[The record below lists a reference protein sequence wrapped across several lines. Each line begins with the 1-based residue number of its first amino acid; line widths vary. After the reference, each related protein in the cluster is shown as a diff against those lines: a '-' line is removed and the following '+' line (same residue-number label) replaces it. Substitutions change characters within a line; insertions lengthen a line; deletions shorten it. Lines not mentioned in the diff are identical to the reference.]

1 MPFPVSRETLYDE
14 IWKEPALT
22 VAARY
27 GVTSTFLARVCT
39 EMNIPRPARG
49 YCAKLAVN
57 KAPKRPPL
65 PPANPGDA
73 VEWTRGQALRR
84 ERRALPVAPER
95 RRRAKVRPTIPTDG
109 PHPVVA
115 DVKKDFLNSRRAADS
130 GHLRPFRRAL
140 PDLYVSPEMLDRAL
154 SVSSTLYRAL
164 EARGYRVAIARAGE
178 ELHRPALEERKNPPK
193 RRDGYD
199 AYHSKWAPDRP
210 TVVSIGTVAIGLS
223 IYEQSENTEVRYL
236 DGAYVPVAKLPLTKR
251 GGYGLGSWTTHKE
264 LASGRLCLRASSP
277 YHMAEWEQRWE
288 ETSGR
293 TLADLIP
300 TIVRGLEAA
309 APVLVELV
317 KEGQAKAEAARIE
330 WERKQAIWAQE
341 EAKRRRERQIVESR
355 EQLAKIIE
363 IWGVAKAL
371 EDFFEDLER
380 RAGAL
385 PEEEQ
390 AAVRSRLSRARE
402 LLGGTDVLRRF
413 AAWRAPDEK
422 A

>member
-1 MPFPVSRETLYDE
+1 MPFPVTREMLYEE
-14 IWKEPALT
+14 IWKEPAAS

-49 YCAKLAVN
+49 YWAKLAVN

-84 ERRALPVAPER
+84 ERRALPVAPETR
-95 RRRAKVRPTIPTDG
+95 RRTKVKSTIPTDG

-115 DVKKDFLNSRRAADS
+115 NVKQDFLNSRRAADS

-140 PDLYVSPEMLDRAL
+140 PDLYVSPEILDRAL
-154 SVSSTLYRAL
+154 TVSSTLYRAL
-164 EARGYRVAIARAGE
+164 EARGYPVAIARAGE
-178 ELHRPALEERKNPPK
+178 ELYRPALEERKNPPK

-210 TVVSIGTVAIGLS
+210 TVVFIGTVAIGLT

-236 DGAYVPVAKLPLTKR
+236 NGDYVPVGKLAPPKR
-251 GGYGLGSWTTHKE
+251 GGYGAASWTTHKE

-277 YHMAEWEQRWE
+277 YHVAKWEQQWE

-293 TLADLIP
+293 TLVDMIP

-317 KEGQAKAEAARIE
+317 KEGQARAEAARIE
-330 WERKQAIWAQE
+330 WERKQAIWARE
-341 EAKRRRERQIVESR
+341 EAQRRRERQIVESR
-355 EQLAKIIE
+355 EQLTKIIGV
-363 IWGVAKAL
+363 WAVAKAR
-371 EDFFEDLER
+371 EDFFEDLQR
-380 RAGAL
+380 RVGAL
-385 PEEEQ
+385 PEGEQ
-390 AAVRSRLSRARE
+390 AEVRSRLSRARE
-402 LLGGTDVLRRF
+402 LLGGTDVFRRF
-413 AAWRAPDEK
+413 AAWRAPDE
-422 A
+422 

>member
-1 MPFPVSRETLYDE
+1 MPIPVSRETLYEE
-14 IWKEPALT
+14 IWKEPAVT

-27 GVTSTFLARVCT
+27 GVTLTFLARVCT

-49 YCAKLAVN
+49 YWAKLAVN

-84 ERRALPVAPER
+84 ERRALPVAPQR
-95 RRRAKVRPTIPTDG
+95 RRRAKAKTIIPTDG

-115 DVKKDFLNSRRAADS
+115 DIKKDFLNSRGAADS

-140 PDLYVSPEMLDRAL
+140 PDLYVSPDILDRAL

-178 ELHRPALEERKNPPK
+178 ELYRPALEERKNPPK

-199 AYHSKWAPDRP
+199 AYYGKWAPDRP
-210 TVVSIGTVAIGLS
+210 TVVTIGTVAIGLT
-223 IYEQSENTEVRYL
+223 IYEQSENTEVRYH
-236 DGAYVPVAKLPLTKR
+236 DGKYVPVAQIPQTKR
-251 GGYGLGSWTTHKE
+251 RGYDATSWTTHKE

-277 YHMAEWEQRWE
+277 YRVADWEQQWE
-288 ETSGR
+288 ETTGR

-300 TIVRGLEAA
+300 NIVRGLESA
-309 APVLVELV
+309 APVIVELV
-317 KEGQAKAEAARIE
+317 KEGQARAEAERIE
-330 WERKQAIWAQE
+330 WERQRAVWARE
-341 EAKRRRERQIVESR
+341 EEKRRRERQIVESR
-355 EQLAKIIE
+355 EQLAEIIKV
-363 IWGVAKAL
+363 WSVAKAR

-380 RAGAL
+380 RASVL

-390 AAVRSRLSRARE
+390 MAIRTRLSQARE

-413 AAWRAPDEK
+413 ASWRAPGT